1 MSVFESWSRAR
12 RKRAML
18 RRLRELDRLDRK
30 HGLGA
35 YPDRG
40 FVPTDPRRPA
50 PYQDGELA
58 PTGDGG
64 GGRRRAGR
72 QSGRRRGS
80 SLVAAIAALSV
91 TLGVVAWSPDAATS
105 EVRSLIG
112 LGPEPLGRPPFLAD
126 TNGPYSFMK
135 TQPGRED
142 QPVTWS
148 PCRKIRVA
156 INPDGAPSNYED
168 LVHTAADH
176 ITNQSG
182 LQFEFVGETDARP
195 DDDGTAGGSGGGKRD
210 AEDWP
215 PVLVAWANADE
226 VPRLAGDVAG
236 LGGATSIRVR
246 PNFEQY
252 VTGSVVLDRATYDNL
267 GRGYFGSREAQAI
280 IDHEFGHLVGLNH
293 VRDRG
298 ELMAAENTGRSEWG
312 PGDKKG
318 LALLGSGKC
327 R

>member
-12 RKRAML
+12 RKRVML

-50 PYQDGELA
+50 PYQSGE
-58 PTGDGG
+58 PSPS
-64 GGRRRAGR
+64 GR
-72 QSGRRRGS
+72 GRRRGAG
-80 SLVAAIAALSV
+80 SLVAAIAALAV
-91 TLGVVAWSPDAATS
+91 TLGVVAWSPDGATS

-112 LGPEPLGRPPFLAD
+112 IGPEPLGRPPFLAD
-126 TNGPYSFMK
+126 TNGPYSFMN
-135 TQPGRED
+135 TQPGDRD

-148 PCRKIRVA
+148 PCRKIRIA
-156 INPDGAPSNYED
+156 INPDGAPSNYEE
-168 LVHTAADH
+168 LVRTAAAHVTD
-176 ITNQSG
+176 QSG

-195 DDDGTAGGSGGGKRD
+195 DDDGTAGRADKRSRD
-210 AEDWP
+210 DKDWP
-215 PVLVAWANADE
+215 PVLVAWADADE

-252 VTGSVVLDRATYDNL
+252 VTGGVVLDRATYDDL
-267 GRGYFGSREAQAI
+267 GRGYSGTREGQAI

-298 ELMAAENTGRSEWG
+298 ELMAAENTGRSGWG
-312 PGDKKG
+312 PGDKQG
-318 LALLGSGKC
+318 LAKLGSGKC
-327 R
+327 

>member
-1 MSVFESWSRAR
+1 MSVFESWRESRMRAR
-12 RKRAML
+12 RERAML
-18 RRLRELDRLDRK
+18 KRLRELDRLDRK

-35 YPDRG
+35 YPQRG
-40 FVPTDPRRPA
+40 YLPDDARRPA
-50 PYQDGELA
+50 PYQDGE
-58 PTGDGG
+58 PVPGSR
-64 GGRRRAGR
+64 GGR
-72 QSGRRRGS
+72 GRRRGGG
-80 SLVAAIAALSV
+80 SLVAAILALTV

-112 LGPEPLGRPPFLAD
+112 LGPEPLGRPPFLED
-126 TNGPYSFMK
+126 TNGPYAFMK
-135 TQPGRED
+135 TQPGRDD

-156 INPDGAPSNYED
+156 INPDGAPNNYED
-168 LVHTAADH
+168 LVRTAADH
-176 ITNQSG
+176 ITDQSG
-182 LQFEFVGETDARP
+182 LQFDFVGETDERP
-195 DDDGTAGGSGGGKRD
+195 DDDGTAGGSGDGGRD
-210 AEDWP
+210 PEDWP
-215 PVLVAWANADE
+215 PVLVAWATADE
-226 VPRLAGDVAG
+226 VPRLGGDVAG
-236 LGGATSIRVR
+236 LGGATSIRIR

-293 VRDRG
+293 VSDRG
-298 ELMAAENTGRSEWG
+298 ELMAAENTGRSGWG